1 MRNFKSEEGFAL
13 VFVMLALLIVSG
25 VGAAMVTSGKTE
37 VLISVNHE
45 RAAQAR
51 AAAEAGLNHGI
62 SLAIENIRSWQA
74 NGFAN
79 SSAAMTWLLVGPDGN
94 AGTVADN
101 GSLAALANGIPM
113 PPARIV
119 LNAAAGT
126 SYEVLVMDED
136 HAMRGLQAADH
147 VRIGEN
153 NNATTD
159 GNTRIIVRATGY
171 ASGGTVATLEAT
183 IGPIILPAIVTN
195 DDLEISGNPTITGT
209 NGSVHSNSDLSI
221 SGSPEIAENATA
233 SGTYGTS
240 GSPDIGGQSGGGR
253 TVLPIPPVIVATY
266 RPMADYILESDGR
279 MTTQLGALVC
289 NASANQNACRD
300 LGYGW
305 AYQGIVGGKAQWN
318 MNSNTA
324 PLANATFYVE
334 GDARISGSPGTA
346 AAPLTISI
354 VAEGDIE
361 ISGNPDLRPDQP
373 ELMLVTHGDLKITGA
388 LEQPISF
395 EGQILVR
402 EQLMIAGHPS
412 LAGQIIVENVPSV
425 SNLVLNNT
433 ISGNPTIT
441 YNGIVG
447 TNTYQVSGWREIR

>member
-1 MRNFKSEEGFAL
+1 MRNLKSEDGFAL

-51 AAAEAGLNHGI
+51 GAAEAGLNHGI
-62 SLAIENIRSWQA
+62 SLAIEYARNWQV

-79 SSAAMTWLLVGPDGN
+79 ASGAMTALLRGPDGD

-126 SYEVLVMDED
+126 SYDVLVMDED
-136 HAMRGLQAADH
+136 HAMRGLLAADH
-147 VRIGEN
+147 ARIGEDSTP
-153 NNATTD
+153 TTD
-159 GNTRIIVRATGY
+159 ANTRLIVRATGY
-171 ASGGTVATLEAT
+171 ASGGTVTTLEAT

-195 DDLEISGNPTITGT
+195 DNLEISGNPTITGT
-209 NGSVHSNSDLSI
+209 NGSVHSNTNLTI

-233 SGTYGTS
+233 SGAYATS
-240 GSPDIGGQSGGGR
+240 GNPDIGGQSGGGR
-253 TVLPIPPVIVATY
+253 TLLPIPPIIVASH
-266 RPMADYILESDGR
+266 RPQADFILESDGR
-279 MTTQLGALVC
+279 MTQQDGTVVC
-289 NASANQNACRD
+289 DASVDNDACQD

-305 AYQGIVGGKAQWN
+305 VYQGIVGGKAQWN
-318 MNSNTA
+318 MTSNSA
-324 PLANATFYVE
+324 PNANATFYVE

-354 VAEGDIE
+354 IAEGDIE

-425 SNLVLNNT
+425 SNLVTNNT

-447 TNTYQVSGWREIR
+447 TNTYWVSGWREIR